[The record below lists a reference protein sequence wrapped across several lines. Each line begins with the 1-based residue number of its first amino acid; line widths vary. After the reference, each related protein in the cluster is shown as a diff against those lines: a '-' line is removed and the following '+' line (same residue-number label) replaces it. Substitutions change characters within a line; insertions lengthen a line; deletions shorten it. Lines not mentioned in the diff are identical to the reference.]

1 MSVGTVLQQ
10 ARHERKL
17 SLADVTEKTK
27 IQPWV
32 LEALEADRLPQ
43 AMSPIYVKGFLSTYA
58 RFLHVDPAPLV
69 RQFAWPQPPQSES
82 LQELPVAP
90 PPAAVRIRIPWAA
103 IRRAVVRAAK
113 PLAISG
119 ALVGLMVVNPLRW
132 MPKLSLPK
140 FQLPT
145 FAAAAPASGPAKEK
159 RAHASAKPRGLVR
172 TAAAKPAAKP
182 AAPKTQE
189 PPVAA
194 TLASVTLV
202 SEPSILPP
210 PQPPAV
216 VPVQPMELVMTASR
230 TTWVRVRADGKLLA
244 QQRLSRGAEERWS
257 AHKQFEL
264 VVSKPSQVELALNGQ
279 SISPFLLAHRGRL
292 VITRQGIAGLADAQ

>member
-58 RFLHVDPAPLV
+58 RFLHVDPEPLV
-69 RQFAWPQPPQSES
+69 RQLAWPQPPQPEPP
-82 LQELPVAP
+82 QELPVAP
-90 PPAAVRIRIPWAA
+90 PPPAVSIRLPWAA
-103 IRRAVVRAAK
+103 IRRAVVRVAK

-119 ALVGLMVVNPLRW
+119 ALVGLVVINPLRW

-140 FQLPT
+140 FQFPT
-145 FAAAAPASGPAKEK
+145 FAAATPVSGPAKEK
-159 RAHASAKPRGLVR
+159 RAHASAKPRGLIR
-172 TAAAKPAAKP
+172 AASATPAPRP
-182 AAPKTQE
+182 AAPKTE
-189 PPVAA
+189 EPVAA
-194 TLASVTLV
+194 TLASVAPV
-202 SEPSILPP
+202 SGPSILPP

-216 VPVQPMELVMTASR
+216 APVQPMELVMTASR
-230 TTWVRVRADGKLLA
+230 TTWIRVRADGKLLA

-257 AHKQFEL
+257 AHRQFEV

-279 SISPFLLAHRGRL
+279 SISPFLLAHQGRL
-292 VITRQGIAGLADAQ
+292 VITRQGIVGLADAQ